1 MAAVLALAVAP
12 DGFTVGDLA
21 GKVRSLTGQNEEE
34 FTVRQAAY
42 DLRKLRAKQLVVKPG
57 RTRSYRVPGEAA
69 RTFAALLAL
78 RDEVI
83 SPILAGVR
91 SPRQGRKPA
100 TWTPVDRDY
109 EALRIDMQNLF
120 QHLHLDTV
128 SVAA

>member
-1 MAAVLALAVAP
+1 MKKP
-12 DGFTVGDLA
+12 G
-21 GKVRSLTGQNEEE
+21 
-34 FTVRQAAY
+34 AY

-57 RTRSYRVPGEAA
+57 RTRRYQVPGEAA
-69 RTFAALLAL
+69 RTIAALLAL